1 MKYFDFQSKILLDHP
16 VVMETG
22 GREIMMRGEPSK
34 NEKSAEESLAESW
47 SFLERELEEF
57 QKICHELDSG

>member
-1 MKYFDFQSKILLDHP
+1 
-16 VVMETG
+16 METG
-22 GREIMMRGEPSK
+22 GSEIMMRGEPSK
-34 NEKSAEESLAESW
+34 NKKSAEESLEESW

>member
-1 MKYFDFQSKILLDHP
+1 
-16 VVMETG
+16 METG
-22 GREIMMRGEPSK
+22 GSEIMMRGEPSK